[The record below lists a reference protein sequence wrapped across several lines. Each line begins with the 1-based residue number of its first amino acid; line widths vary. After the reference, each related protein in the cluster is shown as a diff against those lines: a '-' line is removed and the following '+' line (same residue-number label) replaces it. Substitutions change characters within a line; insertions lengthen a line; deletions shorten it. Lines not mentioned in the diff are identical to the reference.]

1 MENSALDEK
10 ALVDGSFEH
19 RKTTDLEKQISHTD
33 QEKGAVNP
41 DFSAGMV
48 VAFCEFD
55 IDNRQTFFSKSLLD
69 MLGYSLDSIADIYT
83 LLEHLVHPDDKKTVK
98 KAWKESLS
106 GKEKM
111 ISRQFRFQR
120 ADKSFFWVSASFINL
135 CESGKCNKIVLSV
148 INIDALKLEN
158 EALKEAEVQY
168 YNLFEKNLFGIIRA
182 NITTD
187 TILQYN
193 QKASEL
199 IELYP
204 GISFQELAELL
215 FQDDKE
221 DLLSELSDNGRLP
234 TREIKVTL
242 NDNQVKWLQ
251 VTVEG
256 VNEEIVELFIH
267 DITDTKNSIIE
278 LQKINFE
285 LDNFVYHSS
294 HDLKSP
300 LKSILGLINILKMEK
315 NHIAQQECI
324 DMIEGSIIRLDKL
337 VNDLLSLS
345 RNNRVNDNHM
355 PVNLMVELNNTI
367 TNFYHT
373 ADTKKL
379 EIIPLVFQPVPFI
392 TDLSRIRIILNN
404 LISNAFKYRSYQK
417 ERSFVKIE
425 IHVTKEKAKIV
436 VEDNGI
442 GIAQVKLSK
451 VFDMFYRASENSEGS
466 GLGLY
471 IVKNVLDK
479 INATIAIQ
487 SEEGKGTTFTVEIP
501 NHLEEAAMEL

>member
-10 ALVDGSFEH
+10 ALVDGSFKH

-33 QEKGAVNP
+33 QEKGALNP
-41 DFSAGMV
+41 DFSTGMV

-55 IDNRQTFFSKSLLD
+55 MDNRQTFFSKSLLD
-69 MLGYSLDSIADIYT
+69 MLGYSLDSIADIHT

-111 ISRQFRFQR
+111 LSRQFRFQR
-120 ADKSFFWVSASFINL
+120 ADKSYFWVSTSFINL
-135 CESGKCNKIVLSV
+135 CELGKCNKIILSV
-148 INIDALKLEN
+148 INIDALKLEK
-158 EALKEAEVQY
+158 EALREAEIQY

-182 NITTD
+182 NVNAD

-193 QKASEL
+193 KKASEL
-199 IELYP
+199 IELHP
-204 GISFQELAELL
+204 GISFQQLAGLL
-215 FQDDKE
+215 FQDDKD
-221 DLLSELSDNGRLP
+221 DLLSELSDNGSLP
-234 TREIKVTL
+234 TREIKLTL

-267 DITDTKNSIIE
+267 DLTDTKNSIIE

-300 LKSILGLINILKMEK
+300 LKSILGLINILKLEK

-345 RNNRVNDNHM
+345 RNNRINDNHM

-373 ADTKKL
+373 ADTRKL

-425 IHVTKEKAKIV
+425 IQVTKEKAKIV

-442 GIAQVKLSK
+442 GIAQVKLTK

-479 INATIAIQ
+479 INGSISIQ
-487 SEEGKGTTFTVEIP
+487 SEEGEGTTFTVEIP
-501 NHLEEAAMEL
+501 NHLDEAALEL